1 MCLPPK
7 VEPSIKKRVSFD
19 ITITQPQEPVKKTI
33 KKTIQEEKRL
43 ETNPFTQ
50 CFLLNEYKS
59 NISKLAYELNEAKKE
74 LSDVVASE
82 QLLSNQIALL
92 YKLNSSLHEDKKKLE
107 DTLSS
112 AEYGHGIEITSY
124 DDFCE
129 KYYDENCRVD
139 DVPLYIMRYFVDGEW
154 HIWEPNTHSI
164 DIYRNYITRSEQRQ
178 SIYKR

>member
-1 MCLPPK
+1 MSLVPF
-7 VEPSIKKRVSFD
+7 VIEHAVSNGSYTD
-19 ITITQPQEPVKKTI
+19 QPNI
-33 KKTIQEEKRL
+33 
-43 ETNPFTQ
+43 FT
-50 CFLLNEYKS
+50 EYS
-59 NISKLAYELNEAKKE
+59 CISKDQLHQTFIDEIVEFMYEFC
-74 LSDVVASE
+74 
-82 QLLSNQIALL
+82 
-92 YKLNSSLHEDKKKLE
+92 
-107 DTLSS
+107 S